1 MIDELDEVIR
11 KLLIRELP
19 ITNGEVDIAFDQPS
33 REWSARI
40 SKPTLNVFLYDVRE
54 NQKLRQTQPMWE
66 NEKNLDGTITQRRKP
81 VRVDLHYMIT
91 AWAMEAEDEHRLIS
105 RTLMCLFRLANLP
118 EDLLTENLK
127 IQNRP
132 IPIMA
137 AQYNELQNPTEFWNV
152 LDNEMRP
159 AISMLITIAIDPYT
173 PLTVPL
179 VREREVRVGQSHRP
193 ASFQLTGADAAD
205 VFWSIG
211 GRICSIDPLDV
222 EKLKVVLLETG
233 SHIQVNPDGQF
244 TIGRL
249 RAGSYTLEV
258 TVDGKAPQK
267 FSVQVPSADFDLTI
281 S

>member
-1 MIDELDEVIR
+1 MIDELDEVLR

-19 ITNGEVDIAFDQPS
+19 ITNGEVDIAFQQPS
-33 REWSARI
+33 RDWSARV

-105 RTLMCLFRLANLP
+105 RTLMSLFRISNLP
-118 EDLLTENLK
+118 EDLLTDNLK

-159 AISMLITIAIDPYT
+159 AISMMITIAIDPYT
-173 PLTVPL
+173 PATVPI
-179 VREREVRVGQSHRP
+179 VREREFLAGQSRRP
-193 ASFQLTGADAAD
+193 ILEKLDEIDSSN

-211 GRICSIDPLDV
+211 GKICSPHPLDV
-222 EKLKVVLLETG
+222 EKLNAVLLERG
-233 SHIQVNPDGQF
+233 EPIHIDSEGQF

-258 TVDGKAPQK
+258 TVDGKEPQR